1 MYETLKKKFYIQ
13 FYFALIVG
21 LIGIITPVVCAV
33 GLFIDYAQ
41 TGKYLWLAIAIS
53 IIFVVALIM
62 WIKEM
67 RLLILD
73 MITIKKGT
81 YKKITG
87 TVIGIKEKEQGGDPP
102 TTKYYPIIKDEVT
115 GEEVKLDV
123 VDTDVQRKVHKYCRY
138 SFLYLPHTKLAV
150 IAESF
155 SYINTENPN
164 LD

>member
-81 YKKITG
+81 YKK
-87 TVIGIKEKEQGGDPP
+87 
-102 TTKYYPIIKDEVT
+102 
-115 GEEVKLDV
+115 
-123 VDTDVQRKVHKYCRY
+123 
-138 SFLYLPHTKLAV
+138 
-150 IAESF
+150 
-155 SYINTENPN
+155 
-164 LD
+164 